1 MVSKP
6 KSVVA
11 PARPAAKKAAPRRV
25 PAAQRPITDDHRMT
39 STVKKTPAKLATA
52 FQQIVQR
59 ELSQRADAGD
69 TPSPEALLWAAA
81 HASRELLAERW
92 AVTQAADR
100 ANKTARRVH
109 YLSMEFL
116 MGRALGNAV
125 AALGLDNA
133 LREASEQSGTPL
145 PDVLEREA
153 DAALGNGGLGR
164 LAACFLDS
172 FATLGLPSFGYG
184 VRYQYGM
191 FAQQIA
197 GGRQVETPDDWLK
210 RGNPWEIHRPE
221 LRWFV
226 GFGGRVQADGAGRRW
241 VPAERVIAT
250 AFDFIVPGH
259 GTERVSTLRQWHAQ
273 SEQPIDFAAF
283 CRGEHLA
290 SGRERLSADMLNW
303 VLYPDDSTHAG
314 REMRLKQEFLLVS
327 ASLQDMLA
335 RHLREGRALHDF
347 GRQNSVHLND
357 THPALVPVELMRL
370 LIDEHGLAW
379 ADAWSITQ
387 QAVSYTNHT
396 LMPEALETWAVPL
409 FEGLL
414 PRHME
419 IVYEINR
426 RFLEE
431 IRARFPGDNDI
442 VRRLSLIDENGD
454 RRVRMASISV
464 LASHKVNG
472 VSALHSD
479 LMVKTIFADF
489 AKLYP
494 DRFTNITNGVT
505 PRRWLTQANPA
516 LSAVIDAQI
525 GGGWRADAGELKA
538 LEKHAH
544 KKTVQT
550 AFVKA
555 KRANKER
562 LAALVRRELGVVI
575 DPASLFDVHIKRIH
589 EYKRQLLNLLHV
601 VSRYQA
607 IVADPHADWVPRT
620 IIFAGKAASAY
631 QTAKAIVNLIHDV
644 ARVINSDP
652 RVGDKLK
659 LVFLPNYSV
668 SLAELILPAADLS
681 EQISTAGTE
690 ASGTG
695 NMKFALNGALTIGTW
710 DGANIEMAQSM
721 GEDNLFVFGLRADD
735 VAKTK
740 ALGYD
745 PRLYVEENQP
755 LKRVLDA
762 ITHGEF
768 SPGEP
773 DRYRGLIDGLLNR
786 DTYLLMADFA
796 DYVATQAKVDALWR
810 DKAAWAECAIKNVA
824 AMGPF
829 SSDRTIREYVEKVWT
844 APKRR

>member
-1 MVSKP
+1 MSKT
-6 KSVVA
+6 A
-11 PARPAAKKAAPRRV
+11 PSPNTGAAAADSRRGV
-25 PAAQRPITDDHRMT
+25 AAQSPI
-39 STVKKTPAKLATA
+39 LAQAFHTA
-52 FQQIVQR
+52 FQR
-59 ELSQRADAGD
+59 ELAQRSDGASVDAC
-69 TPSPEALLWAAA
+69 LWAAA
-81 HASRELLAERW
+81 HASRDVLAERW
-92 AVTQAADR
+92 VRTQAEDR
-100 ANKTARRVH
+100 ANTQSRRVH

-116 MGRALGNAV
+116 MGRALSNAV
-125 AALGLDNA
+125 AALGLDA
-133 LREASEQSGTPL
+133 ELRAAVAATGQAL
-145 PDVLEREA
+145 PDVLESEA

-197 GGRQVETPDDWLK
+197 GGRQVEAPDDWLK

-226 GFGGRVQADGAGRRW
+226 GFGGRVEADASGGTGRRW
-241 VPAERVIAT
+241 LPAERVIAT

-259 GTERVSTLRQWHAQ
+259 GTERVATLRQWHAQ
-273 SEQPIDFAAF
+273 SENPIDFAAF

-335 RHLREGRALHDF
+335 RHLHEGRALHDF

-370 LIDEHGLAW
+370 LVDEHGLEW
-379 ADAWSITQ
+379 ADAWAIVQ

-409 FEGLL
+409 FQALL

-419 IVYEINR
+419 IVFEINR
-426 RFLEE
+426 RFLEQV
-431 IRARFPGDNDI
+431 RTRFAGDHDI
-442 VRRLSLIDENGD
+442 VRRLSLIDESGE
-454 RRVRMASISV
+454 RRVRMASLSV

-472 VSALHSD
+472 VSALHSE

-489 AKLYP
+489 ARLYP
-494 DRFTNITNGVT
+494 ERFTNITNGVT
-505 PRRWLTQANPA
+505 PRRWLMQANPG
-516 LSAVIDAQI
+516 LSALIDARI
-525 GGGWRADAGELKA
+525 GRGWRDDAGQLAA
-538 LEKHAH
+538 LAKHARD
-544 KKTVQT
+544 KTTQ
-550 AFVKA
+550 ASFMHA
-555 KRANKER
+555 KHANKER
-562 LAALVRRELGVVI
+562 LAALVRRELGIVI

-601 VSRYQA
+601 VGRYQA
-607 IVADPHADWVPRT
+607 IVADPQARNGEGWVPRT
-620 IIFAGKAASAY
+620 IVFAGKAASAY
-631 QTAKAIVNLIHDV
+631 QTAKAIVHLMHDV
-644 ARVINSDP
+644 ARVVNSDP
-652 RVGDKLK
+652 RVGDRLK

-668 SLAELILPAADLS
+668 SLAEAILPAADLS

-710 DGANIEMAQSM
+710 DGANIEMAESM
-721 GEDNLFVFGLRADD
+721 GEDNMFVFGLRADA
-735 VAKTK
+735 VGHLK

-745 PRLYVEENQP
+745 PRLYVEENP
-755 LKRVLDA
+755 ALKRVLDA
-762 ITHGEF
+762 IAHGEF
-768 SPGEP
+768 SLGEP
-773 DRYRGLIDGLLNR
+773 DRYRGLVDDLLNR

-796 DYVATQAKVDALWR
+796 DYFATQGRVDALWR
-810 DKAAWAECAIKNVA
+810 DQAAWAECAIRNVA

-829 SSDRTIREYVEKVWT
+829 SSDRTVREYVDKVWT
-844 APKRR
+844 APTRR

>member
-6 KSVVA
+6 KSAVSKAVRT
-11 PARPAAKKAAPRRV
+11 PASAKLTKGTAMSGLKSPTRATPASKLSLAFRSAYAREL
-25 PAAQRPITDDHRMT
+25 AQRNDGLPG
-39 STVKKTPAKLATA
+39 A
-52 FQQIVQR
+52 
-59 ELSQRADAGD
+59 EGAG
-69 TPSPEALLWAAA
+69 PEAVLWAAA
-81 HASRELLAERW
+81 HASRSLLAERW
-92 AVTQAADR
+92 AATQAQDR
-100 ANKTARRVH
+100 RNTTQRRVH

-125 AALGLDNA
+125 AALGLEDDVRA
-133 LREASEQSGTPL
+133 AAQAAGQPL

-172 FATLGLPSFGYG
+172 FAKLGLPSFGYG

-191 FAQQIA
+191 FAQAIA
-197 GGRQVETPDDWLK
+197 GGRQVEAPDDWLK

-241 VPAERVIAT
+241 LPAERVIAT
-250 AFDFIVPGH
+250 AYDFIVPGH

-327 ASLQDMLA
+327 ASLQDMLS
-335 RHLREGRALHDF
+335 RHLKEGRALHDF
-347 GRQNSVHLND
+347 GRQNTVHLND
-357 THPALVPVELMRL
+357 THPALTPAELMRL

-379 ADAWSITQ
+379 EEAWKITQ

-409 FEGLL
+409 FESLL
-414 PRHME
+414 PRHIE

-431 IRARFPGDNDI
+431 IRGRFPGDDGL
-442 VRRLSLIDENGD
+442 VQRLSLIDEGSD
-454 RRVRMASISV
+454 HGGRRVRMANLSV

-472 VSALHSD
+472 VSALHSQLCVD
-479 LMVKTIFADF
+479 TIFADF
-489 AKLYP
+489 ARLYP
-494 DRFTNITNGVT
+494 DRFTNVTNGVT
-505 PRRWLTQANPA
+505 PRRWLMQANPGW
-516 LSAVIDAQI
+516 SAAIDGLIGEAWRDDADELAKLAKKAHQKTAQ
-525 GGGWRADAGELKA
+525 A
-538 LEKHAH
+538 
-544 KKTVQT
+544 
-550 AFVKA
+550 AFIKA

-575 DPASLFDVHIKRIH
+575 DPASLFDVQIKRIH

-601 VSRYQA
+601 IARYQA
-607 IVADPHADWVPRT
+607 IVANPQAAWVPRT
-620 IIFAGKAASAY
+620 VIFAGKAASAY
-631 QTAKAIVNLIHDV
+631 HTAKLIVNLIHDV

-668 SLAELILPAADLS
+668 SLAEVILPAADLS

-710 DGANIEMAQSM
+710 DGANIEMAQAM
-721 GEDNLFVFGLRADD
+721 GEDNMFVFGLRADA
-735 VAKTK
+735 VAEMKR
-740 ALGYD
+740 LGYD
-745 PRLYVEENQP
+745 ARLYAEENLQ
-755 LKRVLDA
+755 LRAVLESISRGD
-762 ITHGEF
+762 F

-773 DRYRGLIDGLLNR
+773 ERYRGLVDGLLNR
-786 DTYLLMADFA
+786 DTYMLAADFA
-796 DYVATQAKVDALWR
+796 DYVATQGRVDALWR
-810 DKAAWAECAIKNVA
+810 DGAAWTQCAIRNVA
-824 AMGPF
+824 AMGTF
-829 SSDRTIREYVEKVWT
+829 SSDRTIREYVEKIW
-844 APKRR
+844 AMPKR